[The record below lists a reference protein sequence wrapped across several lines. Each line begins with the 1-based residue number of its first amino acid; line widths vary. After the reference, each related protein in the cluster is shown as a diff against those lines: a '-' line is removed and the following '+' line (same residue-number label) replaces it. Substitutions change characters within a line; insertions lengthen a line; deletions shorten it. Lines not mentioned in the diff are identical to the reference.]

1 MKSSD
6 DGREMSFQML
16 RELVWIPPARNGEYN
31 SLKYKFHFIK
41 YNLIANIILFRF
53 LCIYVLK
60 SLDCHNIY
68 IYLGDCIVETNICKM
83 QTVFGLNGQS
93 KYWI

>member
-1 MKSSD
+1 MK
-6 DGREMSFQML
+6 
-16 RELVWIPPARNGEYN
+16 LVLIPPARNGEYN
-31 SLKYKFHFIK
+31 SLKYEFHFIK

-60 SLDCHNIY
+60 SLDCHIYIYIY

-83 QTVFGLNGQS
+83 KTVFCLNGQS
-93 KYWI
+93 KY

>member
-6 DGREMSFQML
+6 DGRETSFQML
-16 RELVWIPPARNGEYN
+16 RELVWIPPARNVEYN

-41 YNLIANIILFRF
+41 YNLI

-60 SLDCHNIY
+60 S
-68 IYLGDCIVETNICKM
+68 
-83 QTVFGLNGQS
+83 
-93 KYWI
+93 